1 MASHRRTLAAAVA
14 VVLASISLYPVY
26 IGTGWFF
33 AGCGAAIVVALA
45 GTLARIRR
53 LPVVVDLI
61 IGVAA
66 LLLYLNVTFSNRWS
80 FLHVLPTRA
89 SLAALVHIAGQGFDE
104 AAKYA
109 PPVPELRGMVLLGT
123 AGIGIA
129 ALLTDLIA
137 VRFRSAAL
145 AGLPL
150 LLLFTE
156 PFTLSVSRGF
166 VGTTVAF
173 IAGVAGYLA
182 LLSSEARDRIR
193 EWEHTDPAHT
203 DVPDTRPLA
212 ATGRRVGSAAVA
224 FALFVP
230 LFVPGLH
237 MTRLFGGGHPGIGGN
252 AGGPVVAGFPNPVTQ
267 VTQQL
272 TETEAVNELA
282 YATTDSSP
290 GYLQLYVLDQL
301 TDKAGWQVLGQP
313 ASHATAGS
321 RLPAPPGLTTSAGVT
336 KQTTR
341 ITIAP
346 GVGTDTY
353 GALPVPFPATTVTAP
368 GTVRADPA
376 TLMVFDPGVALGGLS
391 YTVESYD
398 ESPSTGALNSVA
410 AAPQDIS
417 SRDLSVPASYDSL
430 RSLARSVVRQAGAKT
445 AFQEAVALQNW
456 LGQGNFSYTV
466 HAPTFADAAGLTK
479 FLTVTKTGYCLQ
491 FSSAMAVLARLL
503 GIPSRLAFGFTAGIT
518 VSPGEWLVTSH
529 DSHSWPE
536 LYFQGYG
543 WLRFEPTPT
552 GANGQGS
559 ATTPS
564 YATTS
569 TGSGPIGQPT
579 TGPSAAPSG
588 APTGLSPNISRL
600 LAPGGTGGRAAG
612 GGARAGGSDPWAIF
626 GLTVAGLAVLA
637 LIAPVCGRLAVRRRR
652 WRYRTAD
659 PGPSPGHGSGGS
671 GGTGTVAAAQPG
683 SGGSGGSIGDLEGRV
698 RARDL
703 RWAHAAWQELR
714 DDLIDYGAGC
724 APSESPRAVA
734 TRAVSELR
742 LGEPARAALGRIAM
756 AEERARYAARPTDGS
771 GLRADSTAVRRA
783 IAAAVPRGDRWRAR
797 LLPASVV
804 SPAMSALSRAAD
816 AFSRIGLGWLGR
828 FRG

>member
-1 MASHRRTLAAAVA
+1 MASHRRTLAAAIA
-14 VVLASISLYPVY
+14 VVLASISLYPIY

-33 AGCGAAIVVALA
+33 AGCGAALVIALA
-45 GTLARIRR
+45 GTLARLRR
-53 LPVVVDLI
+53 LPVVADLT

-80 FLHVLPTRA
+80 YLHVLPTRA
-89 SLAALVHIAGQGFDE
+89 SLAALWHIAGQGFDE
-104 AAKYA
+104 SAKYA
-109 PPVPELRGMVLLGT
+109 PAVPELRGMVLLGA

-173 IAGVAGYLA
+173 IAGVAGYLG

-193 EWEHTDPAHT
+193 EWEHPDPSDT
-203 DVPDTRPLA
+203 DVPDTRALA
-212 ATGRRVGSAAVA
+212 ATGRRVGFAAVA
-224 FALFVP
+224 LALFMP

-237 MTRLFGGGHPGIGGN
+237 MTRLFGSGHPGIGGN
-252 AGGPVVAGFPNPVTQ
+252 GGGASAAGFPDPNTQ
-267 VTQQL
+267 LSQELRESQAT
-272 TETEAVNELA
+272 TELA
-282 YATTDSSP
+282 YTTTDNSP
-290 GYLQLYVLDQL
+290 SYLQLYVLDRL
-301 TDKAGWQVLGQP
+301 TENAGWQLLGQP

-321 RLPAPPGLTTSAGVT
+321 RLPAPPGLTNDAGVSRE
-336 KQTTR
+336 TTR
-341 ITIAP
+341 ITIAQ
-346 GVGTDTY
+346 GVGTDAG
-353 GALPVPFPATTVTAP
+353 GALPVPFPATTVTAR
-368 GTVRADPA
+368 GAVRADPA
-376 TLMVFDPGVALGGLS
+376 TLMVFDPGVALGNLS

-398 ESPSTGALNSVA
+398 ESPSAAALDGA
-410 AAPQDIS
+410 AAPPQDIV
-417 SRDLSVPASYDSL
+417 SRDLSVPASYNSL
-430 RSLARSVVRQAGAKT
+430 LTLARSVVRQAGAKT
-445 AFQEAVALQNW
+445 KFQAALALQNW
-456 LGQGNFSYTV
+456 LGGGTFSYTV

-491 FSSAMAVLARLL
+491 FSSAMAVLSRLL
-503 GIPSRLAFGFTAGIT
+503 GIPSRVAYGFTAGT
-518 VSPGEWLVTSH
+518 TMSTGEWLVTSH
-529 DSHSWPE
+529 DAHSWPE

-552 GANGQGS
+552 GPNGQGS

-564 YATTS
+564 YATAS
-569 TGSGPIGQPT
+569 AGPGFPSQPT
-579 TGPSAAPSG
+579 TGPTAAPSG
-588 APTGLSPNISRL
+588 APTGLSPNLRHL
-600 LAPGGTGGRAAG
+600 LVPPGGGSGSATGGGVRTG
-612 GGARAGGSDPWAIF
+612 GPDPWVVF
-626 GLTVAGLAVLA
+626 GLTVAGLVALA

-652 WRYRTAD
+652 WRYRTAA
-659 PGPSPGHGSGGS
+659 GRRGSGGS
-671 GGTGTVAAAQPG
+671 GGAGATAQPPG
-683 SGGSGGSIGDLEGRV
+683 SGGSTGSSIGDLEGRV
-698 RARDL
+698 RTRDL
-703 RWAHAAWQELR
+703 LWAHAAWQELR

-724 APSESPRAVA
+724 PPSESPRAVA
-734 TRAVSELR
+734 TRAVSELS

-771 GLRADSTAVRRA
+771 GLRTDSTTVRRA

-804 SPAMSALSRAAD
+804 RPAMSALSTAAD
-816 AFSRIGLGWLGR
+816 ALGRLGQGWLGR